1 MKKRDLNEIANIEK
15 AIAKRWG
22 KDAVQNPKGNWDDE
36 KEEKYLEQLKSLM
49 KKEDARKQKS
59 EKVKESGIL
68 IDKRLINN
76 KDRREGPV
84 CDIYS
89 FDLKDDLYMN
99 KYSCCYICFV
109 EFVQDREERWKE
121 GWRPDSD
128 EIKQRRFKDKES

>member
-1 MKKRDLNEIANIEK
+1 MKKKDLNDIAKIEK

-76 KDRREGPV
+76 KDRRGCPV

-99 KYSCCYICFV
+99 KFQCCWPCYIQWV
-109 EFVQDREERWKE
+109 DGREERWKK
-121 GWRPDSD
+121 GWRPNV
-128 EIKQRRFKDKES
+128 EKKEV